1 MYVFLQAREVT
12 GSKKNVVWHFVN
24 SHSGFKIHGFSLY
37 SFIIIIIVGNYNG
50 YTEDYIRVSL
60 SNIYKRKKLKYNR
73 YVNPFCAA
81 RRGYLTLAN

>member
-1 MYVFLQAREVT
+1 MA
-12 GSKKNVVWHFVN
+12 
-24 SHSGFKIHGFSLY
+24 
-37 SFIIIIIVGNYNG
+37 FIIIIIVGNYNG

-60 SNIYKRKKLKYNR
+60 SSIYKRKKLKYNLW